1 MNSVRTDLA
10 VECATPEHLSPGI
23 TRKKR
28 GQVFSV
34 TEIEIAKDEHGA
46 AIGKPA
52 GRYVTLEAKALTKAC
67 AHYAAMAEELAEELR
82 QFLPKHG
89 TILVAGL
96 GNHGI
101 TPDALGPRVAEKIL
115 ATRHLKSALTEEE
128 QEALPKFRPVCVLA
142 AGVLGQTGIESAEL
156 LHAICRQVKPSALVA
171 VDALACASLSRLGTT
186 IQLCD
191 SGIAP
196 GSGVAN
202 HRVELSPKTFG
213 IPVIALGVPTVVDL
227 HTVIRE
233 FSPSDSPGKAP
244 NMMVTPREI
253 DRLIDHAGDLLACSL
268 NMALHPGM
276 TFSQAEGL

>member
-1 MNSVRTDLA
+1 
-10 VECATPEHLSPGI
+10 
-23 TRKKR
+23 
-28 GQVFSV
+28 
-34 TEIEIAKDEHGA
+34 
-46 AIGKPA
+46 
-52 GRYVTLEAKALTKAC
+52 
-67 AHYAAMAEELAEELR
+67 
-82 QFLPKHG
+82 
-89 TILVAGL
+89 
-96 GNHGI
+96 
-101 TPDALGPRVAEKIL
+101 
-115 ATRHLKSALTEEE
+115 
-128 QEALPKFRPVCVLA
+128 
-142 AGVLGQTGIESAEL
+142 
-156 LHAICRQVKPSALVA
+156 VA

-186 IQLCD
+186 IQLCN

-202 HRVELSPKTFG
+202 HRVELSSKTFG

-233 FSPSDSPGKAP
+233 FSPSGSPGEAP